1 MPNKI
6 IGSFFSDERGKL
18 SYNNDLDLSEIKRM
32 YVIEN
37 SDLAVQRAWQG
48 HQIEKRWF
56 VAVKGKFLVKLVKI
70 DDFEN
75 PSDSLEVVLFELDSK
90 TLDSLTID
98 AGFASS
104 IQALETDSKLLVF
117 SNYKMG
123 EVEDNFKFNPTK
135 LK

>member
-6 IGSFFSDERGKL
+6 IGSFFSGERGKL
-18 SYNNDLDLSEIKRM
+18 SFNNDLDLSEIKRM

-70 DDFEN
+70 DGTI
-75 PSDSLEVVLFELDSK
+75 PSLFSFFAYLIYLVEPSFSLY
-90 TLDSLTID
+90 D
-98 AGFASS
+98 ALKYVILS
-104 IQALETDSKLLVF
+104 ILS
-117 SNYKMG
+117 
-123 EVEDNFKFNPTK
+123 
-135 LK
+135 